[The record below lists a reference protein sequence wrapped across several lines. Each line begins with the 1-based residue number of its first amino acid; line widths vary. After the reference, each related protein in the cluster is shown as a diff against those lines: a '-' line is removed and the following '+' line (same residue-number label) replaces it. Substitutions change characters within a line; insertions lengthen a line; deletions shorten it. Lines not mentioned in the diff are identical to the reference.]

1 MHELLFEFI
10 LLGEGNQ
17 GLVLRRRRNRKPL
30 SGSIPESLPETTLG
44 TQVPQRVHAIPIAL
58 VLVRDGLRDRCNVA
72 HAHPRVRWKHLPF
85 VGQMV
90 APGLLHVAEQLLE
103 NALVLPKPLRDVS
116 PRKPIIPE
124 CLSHDADV
132 ILELRPHGSQR
143 SPAMRDHS
151 HHDFSI
157 FTETRGQG
165 LERVG
170 PTENALDGIP
180 ALPRGRT
187 ECSLT

>member
-1 MHELLFEFI
+1 M
-10 LLGEGNQ
+10 Q
-17 GLVLRRRRNRKPL
+17 TDAQTAPRY
-30 SGSIPESLPETTLG
+30 IPETLPETTLG

-58 VLVRDGLRDRCNVA
+58 VLVRDGLRDHCNVA

-85 VGQMV
+85 VGQVV

-103 NALVLPKPLRDVS
+103 DALVLPKPLRDVR
-116 PRKPIIPE
+116 PRKPVIPE

-143 SPAMRDHS
+143 RTAMRNHA

-157 FTETRGQG
+157 FTETRRQG

-170 PTENALDGIP
+170 PTENALERVP
-180 ALPRGRT
+180 AHPREHT
-187 ECSLT
+187 ERSVT